1 MYLTGGLNHE
11 CNKEIAQLR
20 FTSDGQTQWANIP
33 YYSNDKI
40 IGRCR
45 HTSCAYN
52 DKVYMFGGCFMFN
65 MKRQIRECTSQL
77 VIYDTIEDTLNIIKT
92 KGISIQPRKDHCAAI
107 IANSMIVY
115 GGQFENSQ
123 VSNEMLNLDLQYNDW
138 SRLYFKGMQIEPFYQ
153 AKCVS
158 VINKKKRTDTT
169 GTLEQQLTRMSDAIL
184 EGIYYFGGK
193 N

>member
-11 CNKEIAQLR
+11 CNKEIAQLK
-20 FTSDGQTQWANIP
+20 FTNDGQTQWTNIP

-92 KGISIQPRKDHCAAI
+92 RSWEALAFTRLRAEGAHKDGEVYPYSGGPSSFAAVLLRGWTPGSLI
-107 IANSMIVY
+107 
-115 GGQFENSQ
+115 
-123 VSNEMLNLDLQYNDW
+123 
-138 SRLYFKGMQIEPFYQ
+138 
-153 AKCVS
+153 
-158 VINKKKRTDTT
+158 T
-169 GTLEQQLTRMSDAIL
+169 GACFDRPSCSLS
-184 EGIYYFGGK
+184 
-193 N
+193 